1 MVRIVE
7 RMETMAVK
15 NRKKQCWLGIFL
27 MLALLTSGTVYAS
40 NNTRA
45 EEVRTDRIS
54 TDQMSEDIAEII
66 DRGEDRRSTGNL
78 SCQDGETAFWR
89 L

>member
-15 NRKKQCWLGIFL
+15 NRKKQFWLGIFL

-45 EEVRTDRIS
+45 EEVQTDRIS

-66 DRGEDRRSTGNL
+66 YRGKLRVAIIEKL
-78 SCQDGETAFWR
+78 
-89 L
+89 

>member
-15 NRKKQCWLGIFL
+15 NRKKQFWLGIFL
-27 MLALLTSGTVYAS
+27 MLALLTCAR
-40 NNTRA
+40 NNSRA
-45 EEVRTDRIS
+45 EEVQTDRIS

-66 DRGEDRRSTGNL
+66 YRGKLRVAIIEKL
-78 SCQDGETAFWR
+78 
-89 L
+89 